1 MWVILPAREGGR
13 TVKRTKKQIIAYAQE
28 RGYSSHYSGKLR
40 KFFFKKLKNVRHG
53 IKDVHELI
61 NEKQTITG

>member
-1 MWVILPAREGGR
+1 M
-13 TVKRTKKQIIAYAQE
+13 KKTKKQIIAYAQE